1 VLDVIYSASWALSSR
16 NVVQLRRKLLSDLD
30 DDLKVLPKKYI
41 SKPEILDMEYAE
53 KRSENSDDKVQYWH
67 RVMRVKWVSST

>member
-1 VLDVIYSASWALSSR
+1 M
-16 NVVQLRRKLLSDLD
+16 NVVQSRRKLLSDLD

-41 SKPEILDMEYAE
+41 SKPEILDMECAE
-53 KRSENSDDKVQYWH
+53 RSSENSDDKVQHLH